1 MRRLFYLVM
10 LMIISTQCYSAVT
23 IDRTRLILVQNK
35 PGEVVLRNNSKVVK
49 NVSILV
55 TDQNE
60 VQRTD
65 KILLTPNFIKMQPGE
80 SRVVRLFSLEG
91 NLKEGRLYYL
101 EVQEETDGEQF
112 GLNVILSSRIKVFIR
127 TNSDKIDYD
136 NSVEIGCVNP
146 NKLWIKNLTNSF
158 ISINKILYGDVVI
171 SDEYSLSEIAPNKTS
186 YFVSSGRCPE
196 QKQLSV
202 EFINEY
208 GGMYK
213 SSMSIKDGMK

>member
-23 IDRTRLILVQNK
+23 IDRTRLILVQNQ

-112 GLNVILSSRIKVFIR
+112 GLNVILSS
-127 TNSDKIDYD
+127 
-136 NSVEIGCVNP
+136 
-146 NKLWIKNLTNSF
+146 
-158 ISINKILYGDVVI
+158 
-171 SDEYSLSEIAPNKTS
+171 
-186 YFVSSGRCPE
+186 
-196 QKQLSV
+196 
-202 EFINEY
+202 
-208 GGMYK
+208 
-213 SSMSIKDGMK
+213 

>member
-1 MRRLFYLVM
+1 N
-10 LMIISTQCYSAVT
+10 Q
-23 IDRTRLILVQNK
+23 

-186 YFVSSGRCPE
+186 YFVSSG
-196 QKQLSV
+196 
-202 EFINEY
+202 
-208 GGMYK
+208 
-213 SSMSIKDGMK
+213 

>member
-1 MRRLFYLVM
+1 MRRLYYLVM
-10 LMIISTQCYSAVT
+10 LMIISSQGHAAVT
-23 IDRTRLILVQNK
+23 IDRTRLNLVQNQ
-35 PGEVVLRNNSKVVK
+35 PGEVVLRNNSEVVK

-80 SRVVRLFSLEG
+80 SRIVRLFSLEK
-91 NLKEGRLYYL
+91 NLTEGRLYYF
-101 EVQEETDGEQF
+101 EIQEETDNTQL
-112 GLNVILSSRIKVFIR
+112 GLNVVLSSRIKIFIR

-136 NSVEIGCVNP
+136 NSIEIGCANP

-171 SDEYSLSEIAPNKTS
+171 SDEYSLSEITPNKTS
-186 YFVSSGRCPE
+186 YFVSNGKCPE

-213 SSMSIKDGMK
+213 SSMSIKDGTK

>member
-1 MRRLFYLVM
+1 
-10 LMIISTQCYSAVT
+10 MIISSQGHAAVT
-23 IDRTRLILVQNK
+23 IDRTRLNLVQNQ
-35 PGEVVLRNNSKVVK
+35 PGEVVLRNNSEVVK

-80 SRVVRLFSLEG
+80 SRIVRLFSLEK
-91 NLKEGRLYYL
+91 NLTEGRLYYF
-101 EVQEETDGEQF
+101 EIQEETDNTQL
-112 GLNVILSSRIKVFIR
+112 GLNVVLSSRIKIFIR

-136 NSVEIGCVNP
+136 NSIEIGCANP

-171 SDEYSLSEIAPNKTS
+171 SDEYSLSEITPNKTS
-186 YFVSSGRCPE
+186 YFVSNGKCPE

-213 SSMSIKDGMK
+213 SSMSIKDGTK